1 ANQTVTKN
9 IVDTLITT
17 GNIIIHKTGS
27 DKKLLEGAKFNLV
40 QNGKIIAS
48 GVTDSKGELIFDNI
62 EQGDYQIVEIEAPK
76 GYGIAAN
83 KEVKVVASK
92 IVNVDVID
100 NKIIGS
106 IKIVKTNEEG
116 QVLSGATF
124 SIMNSKGQVISEV
137 TTDKNGL
144 GVLNNLEYGSYT
156 YKEIKAPNGYN
167 INNEVGS
174 FEITKQGMI
183 VTKNVIDTKIETIIT
198 PVIKPDIEKPKE
210 KLDTK
215 PHVEEHHENK
225 HHNNVVDHKDKVS
238 HEVLPQTGSV
248 IGTDNMLGLG
258 LVLIIITV
266 LGFLV
271 EVRLN
276 RRKIK

>member
-1 ANQTVTKN
+1 M
-9 IVDTLITT
+9 
-17 GNIIIHKTGS
+17 
-27 DKKLLEGAKFNLV
+27 
-40 QNGKIIAS
+40 
-48 GVTDSKGELIFDNI
+48 TDSKGELIFDNI